1 MARKNK
7 KRSSDNFIQIPHFIL
22 KSQAYIRCSAW
33 GKLALIELLFQFN
46 GKNNGDL
53 SLPYSVASSRGF
65 HSSNTLSKG
74 LKDLLNLGL
83 IEVTKQPRK
92 TGTTFQKTK
101 LYALTWLPIHECLD
115 RFGNEKLEVNSRD
128 FPSNLWKQHEP
139 LPDIEKSK
147 AIAKAQRAN
156 QITKDILKYVKDYQ
170 Q

>member
-1 MARKNK
+1 MASFRKRYGKWQARIQRKGLPSITQSFHDYNLAQKWARKVEREIDLGIINIKPK
-7 KRSSDNFIQIPHFIL
+7 KTLFKKCLIRYNNDIL
-22 KSQAYIRCSAW
+22 P
-33 GKLALIELLFQFN
+33 L
-46 GKNNGDL
+46 
-53 SLPYSVASSRGF
+53 
-65 HSSNTLSKG
+65 
-74 LKDLLNLGL
+74 
-83 IEVTKQPRK
+83 K

-147 AIAKAQRAN
+147 AIAKAQREN